1 MEYIF
6 WGHNIPLA
14 AHLRETLQC
23 KIIECITFQQ
33 IKSCLSSIEYI
44 DFCVFMERSDMATDI
59 PTIAQLHK
67 LYPTLYIILISETL
81 SKEEKI
87 PYLRA
92 GTDCMISKNT
102 SKDDLQKLFSV
113 IIDFKEKEKARKD
126 NQISSLTEFR
136 LPLWKRTF
144 DILASGS
151 AILCLSPI
159 LILTALAIRTE
170 SNGKIVYKSKR
181 VGSNYKIFDFYK
193 FRSMY
198 SDADKRLAEYQQ
210 LNQYTKNIAE
220 EEFKDSSSA
229 AEISQQSCSS
239 EQKQEQEQD
248 ILLFSDNLSTSENN
262 YLKTKRTERSNAFF
276 KLENDPRITRVGHF
290 IRKYSIDEL
299 PLIVT
304 FSIISILCIIGSAL
318 LSFKF
323 KNDLKKSSKFIKES
337 LIVYSDDKTLLKIEK
352 DNFNNELGRIEKTID
367 ESIHNA
373 AYSEIN
379 LYYNHYN
386 SSTSFEFKKLNL
398 FPLKFEG
405 EYYSNKDFVIE
416 TDITSMIYSLLTFY
430 IMYQLRMCE
439 CISRAAE
446 NTIRNQITREAIDKI
461 KDRHRMRMLI
471 KCLYDDRIHDLLQ
484 DSLSE
489 FYKMKTISARVAI
502 ELNPNNML

>member
-229 AEISQQSCSS
+229 AEISQQSCSL

-299 PLIVT
+299 PQL
-304 FSIISILCIIGSAL
+304 FNILKGDMSVVGNRPL
-318 LSFKF
+318 P
-323 KNDLKKSSKFIKES
+323 
-337 LIVYSDDKTLLKIEK
+337 
-352 DNFNNELGRIEKTID
+352 
-367 ESIHNA
+367 
-373 AYSEIN
+373 
-379 LYYNHYN
+379 LY
-386 SSTSFEFKKLNL
+386 EA
-398 FPLKFEG
+398 E
-405 EYYSNKDFVIE
+405 
-416 TDITSMIYSLLTFY
+416 LLTSDEYVQRF
-430 IMYQLRMCE
+430 MGPAGLTGLWQVEKRGGAGQMSAEERKQLDIKYAKEFSFGMDMR
-439 CISRAAE
+439 IIIRTFTAFIQKE
-446 NTIRNQITREAIDKI
+446 N
-461 KDRHRMRMLI
+461 
-471 KCLYDDRIHDLLQ
+471 
-484 DSLSE
+484 
-489 FYKMKTISARVAI
+489 V
-502 ELNPNNML
+502 

>member
-159 LILTALAIRTE
+159 LILTALASRTE

-299 PLIVT
+299 PQL
-304 FSIISILCIIGSAL
+304 FNILKGDMSVVGNRPL
-318 LSFKF
+318 P
-323 KNDLKKSSKFIKES
+323 
-337 LIVYSDDKTLLKIEK
+337 
-352 DNFNNELGRIEKTID
+352 
-367 ESIHNA
+367 
-373 AYSEIN
+373 
-379 LYYNHYN
+379 LY
-386 SSTSFEFKKLNL
+386 EA
-398 FPLKFEG
+398 E
-405 EYYSNKDFVIE
+405 
-416 TDITSMIYSLLTFY
+416 LLTSDEYVQRF
-430 IMYQLRMCE
+430 MGPAGLTGLWQVEKRGGAGKMSAEERKQLDIKYAKEFSFGMDMR
-439 CISRAAE
+439 IIIRTFTAFIQKE
-446 NTIRNQITREAIDKI
+446 N
-461 KDRHRMRMLI
+461 
-471 KCLYDDRIHDLLQ
+471 
-484 DSLSE
+484 
-489 FYKMKTISARVAI
+489 V
-502 ELNPNNML
+502 